1 MYTDYIQS
9 QIIKKL
15 EWPMPLKKKS
25 LFKSMLKKLYNI
37 LIDILYIDS

>member
-1 MYTDYIQS
+1 MAS
-9 QIIKKL
+9 AV
-15 EWPMPLKKKS
+15 KKKS